1 MLLGRCL
8 WTTYHCIAGGTIE
21 HLFRSLGKQIFRP
34 GINMC
39 GYKAVYITVYTRGV
53 YKTLALLKP
62 LALFFLFKVE
72 IPSHFYSHT

>member
-1 MLLGRCL
+1 
-8 WTTYHCIAGGTIE
+8 
-21 HLFRSLGKQIFRP
+21 
-34 GINMC
+34 MC

-72 IPSHFYSHT
+72 IPIHFYSHT